1 MAKKVQFSGSVA
13 GAVTLR
19 RGESPSDAVI
29 RVEAHLR
36 DMMARQAKRYSLI
49 SDNGTAAATD
59 MRGPAVT
66 LAAIAAS

>member
-1 MAKKVQFSGSVA
+1 MTKKVQFSGSVA

-36 DMMARQAKRYSLI
+36 DMMARQAKRYSPV
-49 SDNGTAAATD
+49 SDSGTATVTD
-59 MRGPAVT
+59 MRGPAIA
-66 LAAIAAS
+66 LAAS